1 MRDRDDESL
10 QYAIERS
17 CQNKAEV
24 VADDE
29 REQGQRA
36 LLNFGHTFA
45 HAIETGLNYKDWLHG
60 EAVGL
65 GMLMAADLSCRS
77 GWITENDLTRI
88 RELLIKAGLPI
99 KLPEQ
104 FQSSNMRGLMSVDKK
119 AKDGK
124 LFLVMLKS
132 IGDAVVTNEFDESLL
147 QLTIEQFSS
156 VNGKN

>member
-1 MRDRDDESL
+1 MQSLRDRDDECL

-65 GMLMAADLSCRS
+65 GMLMAADLSMRLGLLTQDKVDS
-77 GWITENDLTRI
+77 IRLILEKANLPTLIHKDVTLDHMLENM
-88 RELLIKAGLPI
+88 K
-99 KLPEQ
+99 
-104 FQSSNMRGLMSVDKK
+104 VDKK
-119 AKDGK
+119 SKNGV
-124 LFLVMLKS
+124 LFLILLNDIGEAIVTSDYTEQALK
-132 IGDAVVTNEFDESLL
+132 E
-147 QLTIEQFSS
+147 TINHFL
-156 VNGKN
+156 VRG